1 MMNNYRPIVS
11 LILLI
16 TFLSCSKEE
25 TEVIEPAQSTLYD
38 LVANSMNYSYLE
50 AALRMTNL
58 DEVLVGDD
66 VYTLYAPDN
75 NAFIGFLMRS
85 GFNSL
90 EEVPRETLKQ
100 ILLNH
105 VMIGQMEYRD
115 FKSGFFQTAAT
126 SAANGNAMSIY
137 INQVNMRVTL
147 NGESRIVQGNVRASN
162 GIIHVVDRII
172 PLPSLVTFIL
182 ADPLLYNLAVAL
194 TRNDLT
200 VDFTAVLS
208 TQNGT
213 SPAPFT
219 VFAPNNLAFLDLLT
233 ELGVD
238 RLSAIDEPTLNS
250 TLNHHVVGEINT
262 LSSDL
267 SDNLLINTLEG
278 EITANVTGGASLTD
292 GNNRVS
298 NIIVV
303 DVQANNG
310 VLHIIDKVILPF

>member
-25 TEVIEPAQSTLYD
+25 TEVVEPAQSTLYD

-58 DEVLVGDD
+58 DEVLGGDD

-115 FKSGFFQTAAT
+115 FKSGYFQTAAT
-126 SAANGNAMSIY
+126 SAVNGNAMSIY

-162 GIIHVVDRII
+162 GIIHLVDRII
-172 PLPSLVTFIL
+172 PLPSLVTFVL

-262 LSSDL
+262 LFSDL